1 MVETITPVVHGG
13 RRKRYW
19 SSVALHALGATL
31 AAATFG
37 LILGGA
43 GALLRAPW
51 GRLGAAI
58 VAVVAIMYL
67 VREAFGLQIPLPERH
82 AQVPQWW
89 RDFFSPP
96 LASFLYGAGL
106 GIGFFTF
113 LQFGTYVAVAA
124 AAFLSGDA
132 LIGLLVCLPFG
143 LTRGLS
149 VVLTARATEPEHARE
164 VVDVLDRW
172 GSTRWPRLLNA
183 LALGCLAAGA
193 LLTL

>member
-37 LILGGA
+37 LTLGGA

-89 RDFFSPP
+89 RNFFSPP

>member
-89 RDFFSPP
+89 RNFFSPP

-164 VVDVLDRW
+164 MVDVLDRW